1 MGDGLYMHECALE
14 FTNQNV
20 DSWQVG
26 VDGLYTFAL
35 EFTNQN
41 VDSWQIG
48 VDGHYMF
55 EGALEFTS

>member
-1 MGDGLYMHECALE
+1 MHECALE

-41 VDSWQIG
+41 VDSWQMG
-48 VDGHYMF
+48 VDGLYKF
-55 EGALEFTS
+55 EGALEFTN